1 MGNVV
6 SIREKDTKKH
16 ILTTG
21 IMPLIATLLI
31 YFSRDTPVAASKG
44 LTRLPLQDFNEI
56 LDH

>member
-6 SIREKDTKKH
+6 SIRKKDTKKH

-21 IMPLIATLLI
+21 IMPLTATLLI
-31 YFSRDTPVAASKG
+31 YFSRDIPVAASKG
-44 LTRLPLQDFNEI
+44 LTHLPLEDSNEI